1 MEYCESDFLY
11 NLDVTYYSKV
21 FFSDEGIEMY
31 LLYPKAKQGNPK
43 LAISRGYA
51 YRGLGINLTN
61 YEYDVFSI
69 DHDIPLEIRYGEI
82 ILENEEEL
90 RQNFSAFAKSFSS
103 LLMSFGANCF
113 SEFRRVKEEIEHII
127 QDDNNMPII
136 DLPVEEQEKNSEFS
150 LFLQYESPYFTLR
163 SSKGHKLL
171 EFKRYE
177 NAQKVLHL
185 LIKHLS
191 ILIRI
196 IRRFY

>member
-11 NLDVTYYSKV
+11 NLDTTYYLK

-31 LLYPKAKQGNPK
+31 LLYPKANQGNPK

-51 YRGLGINLTN
+51 YRELGINLTN

-69 DHDIPLEIRYGEI
+69 DYDIPLELKNGEI
-82 ILENEEEL
+82 ILENEDEL

-103 LLMSFGANCF
+103 LLMSFGASCF
-113 SEFRRVKEEIEHII
+113 SEFRRVKEEIEHTI

-150 LFLQYESPYFTLR
+150 LFLQFESPYFTLR

-177 NAQKVLHL
+177 NAQKVFRL

-191 ILIRI
+191 FLIRI
-196 IRRFY
+196 TRRFS